1 MDAHTIINPFPTAD
15 SSIEELLVTVHSYQ
29 QALAASQM
37 RCDAMRDDNHRLQE
51 QVDSLTRQVSQL
63 RTTEAP
69 GATTRLRARCQD
81 KAGGFSE
88 SEQKAIR
95 KFCKHF
101 TVMERLWIEPSWYQV
116 NAASLTMT
124 MMTDATATLIA
135 AVTGDVGDGD
145 GPAPERLADALRIN
159 TMAAFHKMLPSE
171 LRERNRVQMEA
182 FAGLWATFSSDQR
195 STNAFKAREK
205 AHIIFSGVT
214 PQWFMTKKTTDDPIV
229 RANLGRFND
238 RTSRFSRFPPL
249 FYPNHKRVADKSKL
263 FFNPEL
269 PRLLLFVLFSSS
281 ALHGKFP
288 GKRANGL
295 VWGIQKLTAG
305 SIAYTLILARFLF
318 SPDATFGDST
328 GSNYIS
334 YTGDFDVYR
343 SMFEAKTP
351 ATEAV
356 IHFWETITLACVRA
370 NANQMRMS
378 GPGDNSDDSASSSP
392 EDFSNQFAQIDASQD
407 HTDSEDNASAISRSI
422 PASSPA
428 PQVAVGAQTSAVP
441 RTSASRADDYEVPE
455 GLNFMGS
462 LGLSQAEATEFGSA
476 PYLVQQTDADSTPD
490 STPGPDGGDY
500 DDVVVLAPGRGRGR
514 GRGRGKARVASET
527 VAPRRSKRI

>member
-1 MDAHTIINPFPTAD
+1 MDAHVIINPFPTAD

-37 RCDAMRDDNHRLQE
+37 RCHAMCDDNHRLQE
-51 QVDSLTRQVSQL
+51 QVDSLTRQVLQL
-63 RTTEAP
+63 RTTEVP
-69 GATTRLRARCQD
+69 GATTRLCAHRQD

-101 TVMERLWIEPSWYQV
+101 TVMERPWIEPSWYQI
-116 NAASLTMT
+116 NAASLTVTMT
-124 MMTDATATLIA
+124 TDATATLIA
-135 AVTGDVGDGD
+135 AVAGDVGD
-145 GPAPERLADALRIN
+145 DALRIN

-195 STNAFKAREK
+195 STNAFKAPEK

-214 PQWFMTKKTTDDPIV
+214 PQWFMTKKTADDPIL

-249 FYPNHKRVADKSKL
+249 FYPNCERVADKSKL
-263 FFNPEL
+263 FFNSEL

-281 ALHGKFP
+281 ALHGKSP

-295 VWGIQKLTAG
+295 VWSIQKLTAG
-305 SIAYTLILARFLF
+305 SIVYTLILARFLF
-318 SPDATFGDST
+318 SLDAIFGDST

-334 YTGDFDVYR
+334 YMGDFDVYR

-356 IHFWETITLACVRA
+356 IHFWETITLTCVRA
-370 NANQMRMS
+370 NANQIRMS
-378 GPGDNSDDSASSSP
+378 GPGGDSDDSASSSP

-407 HTDSEDNASAISRSI
+407 HTDSEDNASAINRSI
-422 PASSPA
+422 PVSSPA
-428 PQVAVGAQTSAVP
+428 PQGAVA
-441 RTSASRADDYEVPE
+441 
-455 GLNFMGS
+455 
-462 LGLSQAEATEFGSA
+462 GSA
-476 PYLVQQTDADSTPD
+476 PHLVQQTDADSMPD
-490 STPGPDGGDY
+490 SMLGPDSGDY
-500 DDVVVLAPGRGRGR
+500 DDVVVLASGQGCGRGC
-514 GRGRGKARVASET
+514 GRGKARVASET